1 MFGFFKRR
9 RREQLKAQPFP
20 TAWQDILLRRFPF
33 YERLDPAGRE
43 ALEDLIQIF
52 LGEKVFEGCAGQEIT
67 DEVRVLIAAQACFL
81 LLNREVECY
90 PNLKTVLV
98 YPSAYFA
105 KGGTRHGDQ
114 HVEHHQ
120 QGRLGESWDAGV
132 VVLAWDATL
141 SGAANA
147 ADGHNLVYH
156 EFAHQLDQEDGRA
169 DGAPELPAASWR
181 ERQARYQAWGRILGE
196 EYRELQEAIEKGRKT
211 VIDDYGGSDPAEFF
225 AVATE
230 CFFEKPRQMRKN
242 HPALYEELK
251 KFYQQEPEAYLKP
264 GN

>member
-20 TAWQDILLRRFPF
+20 TAWQDILRRRFPF
-33 YERLDPAGRE
+33 YERLEADDRE
-43 ALEDLIQIF
+43 ALEDLIQVF
-52 LGEKVFEGCAGQEIT
+52 LGEKVFEGCGGQEIT

-81 LLNREVECY
+81 LLNRETDCY
-90 PNLKTVLV
+90 PKLKSVLV

-105 KGGTRHGDQ
+105 DADGRHGGQEVQ
-114 HVEHHQ
+114 HES

-132 VVLAWDATL
+132 VVLAWDATVA
-141 SGAANA
+141 GAANVF
-147 ADGHNLVYH
+147 DGKNLVYH
-156 EFAHQLDQEDGRA
+156 EFAHQLDQEDGVA
-169 DGAPELPAASWR
+169 DGAPTLKTESWG
-181 ERQARYQAWGRILGE
+181 ERRGRYLAWARIMGE
-196 EYRELQEAIEKGRKT
+196 EYRGLQDAIEKGRKT
-211 VIDDYGGSDPAEFF
+211 VIDEYGGSHPAEFF

-230 CFFEKPRQMRKN
+230 CFFEKPRQLRKN

-251 KFYQQEPEAYLKP
+251 KFYQQDPETYVKQ

>member
-33 YERLDPAGRE
+33 YERLDAEGRE
-43 ALEDLIQIF
+43 ALEDLIQVF
-52 LGEKVFEGCAGQEIT
+52 LGEKVFEGCGGQEIT

-90 PNLKTVLV
+90 PALKTILV

-105 KGGTRHGDQ
+105 KGATRHGDQ
-114 HVEHHQ
+114 HIEHQQ
-120 QGRLGESWDAGV
+120 QGRLGESCDAGV

-147 ADGHNLVYH
+147 MDGHNLVYH

-169 DGAPELPAASWR
+169 DGAPELPATSWR
-181 ERQARYQAWGRILGE
+181 ERQARYQTWGRILGA
-196 EYRELQEAIEKGRKT
+196 EYQQLQEAIKKGRKT

>member
-9 RREQLKAQPFP
+9 RREQLKAQPFS

-33 YERLDPAGRE
+33 YERLDAAGRE

-52 LGEKVFEGCAGQEIT
+52 LGEKVFEGCGGQEIT

-90 PNLKTVLV
+90 PKLKTVLV

-105 KGGTRHGDQ
+105 RGGGRHGDQ
-114 HVEHHQ
+114 EVQHEV

-141 SGAANA
+141 AGAANVM
-147 ADGHNLVYH
+147 DGRNLVYH
-156 EFAHQLDQEDGRA
+156 EFAHQLDQEDGAA
-169 DGAPELPAASWR
+169 DGAPTLPADSWR
-181 ERQARYQAWGRILGE
+181 EKRGRYLAWAKIMGE
-196 EYRELQEAIEKGRKT
+196 EYGELQKAIDKGQKT
-211 VIDDYGGSDPAEFF
+211 VIDDYGGSHPAEFF

-230 CFFEKPRQMRKN
+230 CFFEKPRQLRKN

-251 KFYQQEPEAYLKP
+251 KFYQQDPETYVKQ